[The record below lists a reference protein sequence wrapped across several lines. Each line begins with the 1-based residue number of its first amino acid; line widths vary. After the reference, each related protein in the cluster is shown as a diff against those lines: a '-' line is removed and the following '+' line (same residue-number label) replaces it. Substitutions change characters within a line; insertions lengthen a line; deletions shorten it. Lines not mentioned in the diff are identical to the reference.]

1 MAVNTTVTRAMA
13 NKNPKSQAFT
23 SAVRCFT
30 WATFVFLAMPAVLH
44 AQIASPTS
52 QQVQQATK
60 GLQTAQMPDTHSSPT
75 VAPEGVST
83 MKLVPGS
90 MVDIHVFEESD
101 LDGTYRLDGH
111 GNISLPLAGSIHLES
126 LTLRQAEVAIGAKLV
141 SEEILKTS
149 HVVVNIDEYGAQNIV
164 VLGEVNSPGRYPAL
178 APRKLVDVLAMAGG
192 RTQIAGNE
200 IVIHRAEEPPQVTE
214 LVHYGRDVDSRA
226 VSNVE
231 INPGDTV
238 QVKKAG
244 IVYVLGSVNRP
255 GGYVMQEAGD
265 LNIIQALAMA
275 FGTAPEAA
283 NGSIRIIRK
292 QPDGSILELPA
303 QYNKV
308 NKGQVTALPL
318 QAEDIVFVPSNK
330 VKSVLLKG
338 QGVFSAATSATI
350 YTVR

>member
-1 MAVNTTVTRAMA
+1 MVTMAVNTTVTRAMA
-13 NKNPKSQAFT
+13 NKNPKPSTLA
-23 SAVRCFT
+23 SAARCLT
-30 WATFVFLAMPAVLH
+30 WATLAFLAMPAVLY
-44 AQIASPTS
+44 AQMTSPIS
-52 QQVQQATK
+52 QQVTT
-60 GLQTAQMPDTHSSPT
+60 GLQTAQMPGTHSGPT

-90 MVDIHVFEESD
+90 TVNIHVFEEPD

-126 LTLRQAEVAIGAKLV
+126 LTLREAEVAISAKLV
-141 SEEILKTS
+141 SEEILKIS

-164 VLGEVNSPGRYPAL
+164 VLGEVNSPGRYPVL

-226 VSNVE
+226 VPNVE

-244 IVYVLGSVNRP
+244 IVYVLGAVNRP

-275 FGTAPEAA
+275 FGPAPEAA

-303 QYNKV
+303 QYNQV
-308 NKGQVTALPL
+308 NKGQATALPL

-338 QGVFSAATSATI
+338 QGVLSAATSATI
-350 YTVR
+350 YTVH